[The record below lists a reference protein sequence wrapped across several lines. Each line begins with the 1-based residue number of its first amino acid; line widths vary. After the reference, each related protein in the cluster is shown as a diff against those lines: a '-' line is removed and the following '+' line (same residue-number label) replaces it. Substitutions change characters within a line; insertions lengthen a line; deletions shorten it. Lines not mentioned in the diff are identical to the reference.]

1 MAARG
6 VKPRKGSSAGKPTR
20 RAVASV
26 TKKVRMTEEEA
37 RRLARVSHARGK
49 SESEVLREGILLA
62 EREEKRLQ
70 AIEKLARMAEEAGP
84 EPAPPRWRSA

>member
-1 MAARG
+1 MVSTCHAARG
-6 VKPRKGSSAGKPTR
+6 NTTEKRGTR
-20 RAVASV
+20 RNRWDNLGA
-26 TKKVRMTEEEA
+26 TERA
-37 RRLARVSHARGK
+37 GGIPLSHARGK